1 MHKLFEIFNINRTKN
16 EEVTKFISLELEING
31 YIKSIDIVVTNLN
44 SMNIFLEYNC
54 LVKHNLDINWNK
66 EKIWFT
72 RCSRT

>member
-31 YIKSIDIVVTNLN
+31 YIKSIGIVVTNLN
-44 SMNIFLEYNC
+44 SINIFLEYNW
-54 LVKHNLDINWNK
+54 LVKHNPDINWNK

>member
-44 SMNIFLEYNC
+44 SINIFLEYNW
-54 LVKHNLDINWNK
+54 LVKHNPDINWNK

>member
-31 YIKSIDIVVTNLN
+31 YIKSIDIVVTNSN
-44 SMNIFLEYNC
+44 SINIFLEYNW
-54 LVKHNLDINWNK
+54 LVKHNPDINWNK